1 MRACLVTCG
10 ATRNP
15 VDAIRFLSARSSGRS
30 GIWLAD
36 RLPGAQLLAGAEAH
50 LRAGPRPDLE
60 EFGSTRDLLERMER
74 WIKANPTAVIV
85 HAAAVGD
92 YAVEDPSGKIPSG
105 QDELVL
111 RLRPTPKILD
121 RIHGWAPEA
130 RIVSF
135 KAAPPDTPREE
146 LVRLADAQRVRSHSE
161 IVFANVLEAL
171 DTIAIV
177 DSRGAEH
184 FEKRAPALEA
194 LLARI
199 RALREQ

>member
-1 MRACLVTCG
+1 M
-10 ATRNP
+10 
-15 VDAIRFLSARSSGRS
+15 RFLSARSSGRS
-30 GIWLAD
+30 GIWLTD

-60 EFGSTRDLLERMER
+60 EFGSTKDLLVRMER
-74 WIKANPTAVIV
+74 WIKTNPTGVIV

-105 QDELVL
+105 QPELVL

-135 KAAPPDTPREE
+135 KAAPPETERDE
-146 LVRLADAQRVRSHSE
+146 LVRLAEAQRVRTHSD

-171 DTIAIV
+171 DRVAIV
-177 DSRGAEH
+177 DARGAEH
-184 FEKRAPALEA
+184 FHERGPALEA
-194 LLARI
+194 LLTRI
-199 RALREQ
+199 RALRED